1 MDTTTNWWKKIL
13 SANGIFTHC
22 VPGTVQLAIPMVL
35 LRSGTDRWLVA
46 ELIFVSFSTCR
57 LSPFFSELLN
67 RYCNSSRK
75 EKAGERTCSRPQG
88 SYISLAA
95 GAFYK
100 MFSYKQFNFAT
111 GTTASLFR
119 LFTVRLESALWRN
132 RWKNMKVF
140 FKRLVLA
147 TPTRVELLIITYYTT
162 LIFYYYLLI
171 S

>member
-1 MDTTTNWWKKIL
+1 
-13 SANGIFTHC
+13 
-22 VPGTVQLAIPMVL
+22 MVL

-111 GTTASLFR
+111 GTSASLYLNSFVSFHGKTGVCP
-119 LFTVRLESALWRN
+119 LSESVEEHES
-132 RWKNMKVF
+132 VF
-140 FKRLVLA
+140 QKAGSCDSDSSRAFNNNLLYYSDFLLLSLNLLKHSQWSAAQSSPTLA
-147 TPTRVELLIITYYTT
+147 SNLR
-162 LIFYYYLLI
+162 

>member
-1 MDTTTNWWKKIL
+1 
-13 SANGIFTHC
+13 
-22 VPGTVQLAIPMVL
+22 MVL

-88 SYISLAA
+88 SYICSRRVHFTKCFRINNLILLLEPVLA
-95 GAFYK
+95 
-100 MFSYKQFNFAT
+100 ST
-111 GTTASLFR
+111 WTVSS

-132 RWKNMKVF
+132 WWKNMKMF

>member
-1 MDTTTNWWKKIL
+1 
-13 SANGIFTHC
+13 
-22 VPGTVQLAIPMVL
+22 MVL

-111 GTTASLFR
+111 GTSAIASTWTVSS

-132 RWKNMKVF
+132 RWKNMKMF

-147 TPTRVELLIITYYTT
+147 TPTRVKLLIITYYTT

>member
-1 MDTTTNWWKKIL
+1 MDTTANWWKKIL

-22 VPGTVQLAIPMVL
+22 VPGTVQLAIYRDL
-35 LRSGTDRWLVA
+35 WSFFEAERIDDYLVA

-100 MFSYKQFNFAT
+100 MFSYEQFNFAT
-111 GTTASLFR
+111 GTSASL
-119 LFTVRLESALWRN
+119 
-132 RWKNMKVF
+132 
-140 FKRLVLA
+140 
-147 TPTRVELLIITYYTT
+147 
-162 LIFYYYLLI
+162 YLNSFVSFHGKTGVCPDGI
-171 S
+171 GGRT

>member
-1 MDTTTNWWKKIL
+1 
-13 SANGIFTHC
+13 
-22 VPGTVQLAIPMVL
+22 MVL

-88 SYISLAA
+88 SYISLTA

-111 GTTASLFR
+111 GTSASLYLNSFVSFHGKTGVCP
-119 LFTVRLESALWRN
+119 LTESVEEHEN
-132 RWKNMKVF
+132 VF
-140 FKRLVLA
+140 QKAGSYDSDSSRAFN
-147 TPTRVELLIITYYTT
+147 YTT
-162 LIFYYYLLI
+162 LIFLLL
-171 S
+171 SLNLLKHSQWSAAQSSPTLASNLRS